1 MFELDG
7 DFPFLW
13 CLGVESSEG
22 FCAVS
27 MIVPYQDEDDRQD
40 LTIETSVLSMS
51 SDPGRSENEEVLEW
65 NQDDISLFL
74 KMVNHRRQNN
84 NLPASDTV
92 RIDLTDP
99 SIIDIINVVAAAGFG
114 TAYTSYGVLHN
125 SSGLYPAFHCH
136 IGGVASL
143 NTVNGF
149 KPCVVVAIEGEDV
162 VCVLLEDIQVTEA
175 GEFDE
180 LSRHDLLL
188 VKSADVLHPEFSAA
202 DPKPQSQLAH

>member
-13 CLGVESSEG
+13 CLGVESSAG

-65 NQDDISLFL
+65 NQDDINLFL
-74 KMVNHRRQNN
+74 KMLNHRRQNN
-84 NLPASDTV
+84 NLPASDIV
-92 RIDLTDP
+92 RIDLSDP
-99 SIIDIINVVAAAGFG
+99 SIIEIINVVAAAGFG

-125 SSGLYPAFHCH
+125 SSGRYPAIHCH

-149 KPCVVVAIEGEDV
+149 KTCVVVAIEDEDV

-188 VKSADVLHPEFSAA
+188 VKSADVLHPEFSTA
-202 DPKPQSQLAH
+202 DSKPQSQPAH

>member
-13 CLGVESSEG
+13 RLGAESTEG

-27 MIVPYQDEDDRQD
+27 MIVPYQVEDDRQD

-51 SDPGRSENEEVLEW
+51 SDRIRSEHGEVLEW
-65 NQDDISLFL
+65 NQDDINLFL
-74 KMVNHRRQNN
+74 KMVNHQRQNN
-84 NLPASDTV
+84 NLLVSDTV

-99 SIIDIINVVAAAGFG
+99 SIIEIINVVAAAGFG
-114 TAYTSYGVLHN
+114 TAYTSFGVLHN
-125 SSGLYPAFHCH
+125 SRDRYCAYHCH
-136 IGGVASL
+136 IGGFASL

-149 KPCVVVAIEGEDV
+149 KTCVVVAIEDDDV
-162 VCVLLEDIQVTEA
+162 VCVLLEDVQTTEA
-175 GEFDE
+175 VEFDQ

-188 VKSADVLHPEFSAA
+188 VKKADVLHPEFSKA
-202 DPKPQSQLAH
+202 DLNSDSKPAH